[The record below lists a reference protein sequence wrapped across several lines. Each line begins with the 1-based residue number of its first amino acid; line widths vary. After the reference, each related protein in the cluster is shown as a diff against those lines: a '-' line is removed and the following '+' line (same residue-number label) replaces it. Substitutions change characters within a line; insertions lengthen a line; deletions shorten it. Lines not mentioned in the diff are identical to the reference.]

1 MIRAARPAIAADA
14 TSAAALRELD
24 GWLRKVE

>member
-14 TSAAALRELD
+14 TAAAVLRELD
-24 GWLRKVE
+24 RWLGKLD